1 MFCRKCGQEVSDEAI
16 VCIHCG
22 CAVDGSNASTIKKGN
37 SAEMDTS
44 KTGIGILLGW
54 FLGILGLI
62 IGLCIYHEGTVARK
76 TFVKAWGITFAITT
90 IISIIVGIVS
100 YTFMMG
106 LMEEIMSTVPAY

>member
-37 SAEMDTS
+37 SSEMDTS

-54 FLGILGLI
+54 FLGIIGLI
-62 IGLCIYHEGTVARK
+62 IGLCIYPEGTVARK
-76 TFVKAWGITFAITT
+76 SFIKAWGITFAISA
-90 IISIIVGIVS
+90 IISIVVGIVS
-100 YTFMMG
+100 YVFFMDIF
-106 LMEEIMSTVPAY
+106 EEMLSTMPAY